1 MPPHRPYRPHAP
13 QPAADTTGTSPS
25 QHTASDAIDE
35 TQAPN
40 VPAGTHAPG
49 FAARG
54 LSAEQRYSR
63 QTLFHGIGGAGQDR
77 LAKGRILIAGCGAL
91 GSVLANSL
99 ARAGVGYL
107 RLVDRDFVEG
117 NNLQRQ
123 VLYDEHDALEGMP
136 KAIAAEQALR
146 RINSLITVDAHVA
159 DITADT
165 IEPLLDGID
174 IVLDGTDNFE
184 VRYLLNDACVKTG
197 IPWIYTGVIAAYGV
211 TMTVLPGDT
220 ACLRCVFPERP
231 LPGTTPTC
239 DTAGVLNGIVG
250 AMTGMAST
258 EAIKLLVGSDRLVRG
273 LTWMDLWENTFERVE
288 LPRMP
293 DCPTC
298 GLGQYEYLD
307 APLDESGVSLCGRNA
322 VQVRPPRGIDATG
335 ATLDLRALAERLRPA
350 GEVAS
355 NDFLLRLRVDGY
367 EVTVFPDARAIIKGT
382 DDPAVARTVYARYV
396 GA

>member
-1 MPPHRPYRPHAP
+1 MR
-13 QPAADTTGTSPS
+13 QPD
-25 QHTASDAIDE
+25 SDATPS
-35 TQAPN
+35 TQSTQPPIQPPPEQSSDSYHLDDAGTPN
-40 VPAGTHAPG
+40 VPDNGGTSG

-54 LSAEQRYSR
+54 LSADQRYSR
-63 QTLFHGIGGAGQDR
+63 QTLFSGIGASGQQR
-77 LAKGRILIAGCGAL
+77 LGQARVLIAGCGAL
-91 GSVLANSL
+91 GSVLANAL
-99 ARAGVGYL
+99 GRAGVGYL

-123 VLYDEHDALEGMP
+123 VLYDEYDALEGLP
-136 KAIAAEQALR
+136 KAIAAERALR
-146 RINSLITVDAHVA
+146 RINSLITVDAHVS

-174 IVLDGTDNFE
+174 VVLDGTDNFE
-184 VRYLLNDACVKTG
+184 TRYLLNDACVKAG

-211 TMTVLPGDT
+211 TMTVLPGET
-220 ACLRCVFPERP
+220 ACLRCVFPDRP

-250 AMTGMAST
+250 VMTGLAAT
-258 EAIKLLVGSDRLVRG
+258 EALKLLVGSDRLVRG

-322 VQVRPPRGIDATG
+322 VQVRPPRGTTA
-335 ATLDLRALAERLRPA
+335 ALDLSALAERLRPT

-382 DDPAVARTVYARYV
+382 DDPAVARTIYARYV